1 MLYHSDKNSIK
12 SNESHLFKV
21 DIRVELKPMKG
32 RSRFKIPWRKRFLK
46 FPTFMDKR
54 TRDSFNTVLF
64 STKNSSPLDL
74 VFTPASGSLFTHHGS
89 SSSAPRLPTLDPS
102 LRPLCPDPGSPS
114 GVSPRNVHTRLSAS
128 APYPRSASIRVPLVF
143 LNPVL
148 FPYSP
153 SHHLHPGPVSA
164 LLLSPSALSPIS
176 SLFSPRI
183 LQNLNN

>member
-1 MLYHSDKNSIK
+1 MSLISSKWTW
-12 SNESHLFKV
+12 
-21 DIRVELKPMKG
+21 VELKTMKG
-32 RSRFKIPWRKRFLK
+32 RSRFKIPWREKEVSEISYFYGQKDSRQFQHSSLLDK
-46 FPTFMDKR
+46 ELLPTR
-54 TRDSFNTVLF
+54 LSFYPYLWV
-64 STKNSSPLDL
+64 SSLTMVPPLL
-74 VFTPASGSLFTHHGS
+74 HQ
-89 SSSAPRLPTLDPS
+89 RLPTLDPS

-114 GVSPRNVHTRLSAS
+114 GVSPRNMHTWLPAS
-128 APYPRSASIRVPLVF
+128 APHPRSASIKMPLVF

-183 LQNLNN
+183 LLNLNN